1 MNKKQMKEFMN
12 ALNAIV
18 AEKGIDRQI
27 VIEAMEQAMAAAYK
41 KKGGPARCV
50 VNPET
55 GEIKLFSVKTV
66 VEDED
71 FYDERSQIALS
82 DAKEIV
88 DEIEVG
94 ETIENPVEMTDFG
107 RVAAGTAKQ
116 VVVQRIKEAEKEL
129 IANEFGDKQDEL
141 VIGTLSREDANTY
154 YVDLGKTFGL
164 LPKDE
169 VIPGEKLEM
178 GSQVKSY
185 VSKLEIGN
193 KGVFIL
199 LSRCHYGFLKRLLEI
214 EIPELNDGTVV
225 LYSVARE
232 AGNRSKIAVYSEVD
246 NIEAVGCI
254 IGANGSRIN
263 RVLKQIGKEKID
275 VILYDKDPITFIKN
289 ALSPAKDVEVFITN
303 PKKKEATCIVSKDNL
318 SLAIGKKGINVKLAS
333 RLTHYKL
340 DIKCNTDVNIEEYRE
355 KYNNPIEEPEINEVI
370 NENPEELSE
379 EITTEEIISTT
390 EENLENGIENKEVEN
405 ISNELE
411 IPEEETENN
420 NNEEVEEKNEENTN
434 A

>member
-1 MNKKQMKEFMN
+1 MNKKQMKEFMS
-12 ALNAIV
+12 ALDAIV
-18 AEKGIDRQI
+18 LEKGIDKVV

-50 VNPET
+50 VNPDT
-55 GEIKLFSVKTV
+55 GEIKLFSVRTV
-66 VEDED
+66 VADED
-71 FYDERSQIALS
+71 FYDERSQISLS
-82 DAKEIV
+82 DAKKQVEDIEI
-88 DEIEVG
+88 G
-94 ETIENPVEMTDFG
+94 ETIERPVEMTDFG

-116 VVVQRIKEAEKEL
+116 VVVQRVKEAEKEL
-129 IANEFGDKQDEL
+129 IANMYGDKQDEL
-141 VIGTLSREDANTY
+141 VVGTLAREDAKTY

-178 GSQVKSY
+178 GSQIKAY

-214 EIPELNDGTVV
+214 EIPEINDGTVV

-246 NIEAVGCI
+246 NVEAVGCI

-263 RVLKQIGKEKID
+263 RVLKQIGNEKID

-303 PKKKEATCIVSKDNL
+303 PKKKEAICVVSKDNL

-340 DIKCNTDVNIEEYRE
+340 DVKCLDDVNIEEYRSKYGEVTLGE
-355 KYNNPIEEPEINEVI
+355 KVEDNIDEII
-370 NENPEELSE
+370 DISE
-379 EITTEEIISTT
+379 EVVDTDEED
-390 EENLENGIENKEVEN
+390 
-405 ISNELE
+405 
-411 IPEEETENN
+411 
-420 NNEEVEEKNEENTN
+420 TN

>member
-18 AEKGIDRQI
+18 AEKGIDKKI
-27 VIEAMEQAMAAAYK
+27 VIEAMEQALSAAYK
-41 KKGGPARCV
+41 KKGGPARCE
-50 VNPET
+50 VNPDT

-66 VEDED
+66 VEDEN
-71 FYDERSQIALS
+71 FYDERSQISLTE
-82 DAKEIV
+82 AKKIV

-94 ETIENPVEMTDFG
+94 ETIENQVEMTDFG

-169 VIPGEKLEM
+169 IIPGEHLEM
-178 GSQVKSY
+178 GSQVKAY

-199 LSRCHYGFLKRLLEI
+199 LTRCHYGFLKRLLEI
-214 EIPELNDGTVV
+214 EIPELNDGTVI

-232 AGNRSKIAVYSEVD
+232 AGNRSKIAVYSETE
-246 NIEAVGCI
+246 NIEPIGCI

-275 VILYDKDPITFIKN
+275 VILYDRDPITFIKN
-289 ALSPAKDVEVFITN
+289 ALSPAKNVEVFITS
-303 PKKKEATCIVSKDNL
+303 PKKKEATCLVTKENL

-340 DIKCNTDVNIEEYRE
+340 DIKCIDEVDIEEYRE
-355 KYNNPIEEPEINEVI
+355 KYNNLI
-370 NENPEELSE
+370 
-379 EITTEEIISTT
+379 
-390 EENLENGIENKEVEN
+390 
-405 ISNELE
+405 
-411 IPEEETENN
+411 EEETEPTS
-420 NNEEVEEKNEENTN
+420 EEIVSEEPISEETTLTNQESSPEKDEEKEEKNEENTN